1 MKARIRH
8 PYPLSPKN
16 VSSFSVLGVLL
27 GRFSSVLQHIWISEI
42 TARAGALQ
50 LWREPSKEV
59 TWLAAKSRKN
69 NLSNSTQEAKAGGSK
84 KCHGLCKPKAET
96 QVESLRMGWEGW
108 PPDEGKGKAELL
120 VWSWESSGRRTRG
133 TWGGPCWGRHTSKC
147 LLLRWNQKIR
157 VLVRDGDAHPRELL
171 LSHSSCPFGEG
182 HAPKYQQRV
191 LLFSRYFRNRRCQL
205 ARSK

>member
-84 KCHGLCKPKAET
+84 KCHGLHKPKAET
-96 QVESLRMGWEGW
+96 QDESLRMGWEEW
-108 PPDEGKGKAELL
+108 PPDEGKGKGELL
-120 VWSWESSGRRTRG
+120 VWSW
-133 TWGGPCWGRHTSKC
+133 KA
-147 LLLRWNQKIR
+147 L
-157 VLVRDGDAHPRELL
+157 
-171 LSHSSCPFGEG
+171 GEG
-182 HAPKYQQRV
+182 HVGCEEVRVGAVTLPSASCSVETRKSGCWWGMEMPIPENCCCHTHPAPSVRGMPQNTNSAFF
-191 LLFSRYFRNRRCQL
+191 FSVDISGTEGAN
-205 ARSK
+205 